1 LRAGG
6 DTDLVRLRRSLLPLA
21 LSAAL
26 ATGLTGCVGGS
37 DAVDQSAGAFHFVA
51 GTGKGELI
59 PAADRRTG
67 PAIGGDLLSGGAF
80 DPAGLR
86 GKVVVLNFW
95 AHWCAPCRVEVP
107 DLQTA
112 YDDTK
117 ASGVEFL
124 GVAVQDTKQEA
135 DAFLTNHK
143 VSYPSL
149 FDPNGKVALRFRD
162 FPQAGLPYTIV
173 LDRQGRVA
181 AVYLTPL
188 LREDIEPVVRKLAAE
203 R

>member
-6 DTDLVRLRRSLLPLA
+6 DTDQVRLRRSLLPLA

-26 ATGLTGCVGGS
+26 ATGLSGCAGGS
-37 DAVDQSAGAFHFVA
+37 DAVDQSAGNFHFVA

-67 PAIGGDLLSGGAF
+67 PAITGDLLSGGAF

>member
-6 DTDLVRLRRSLLPLA
+6 DTGLVRLRRSLLPLA
-21 LSAAL
+21 LAAAL
-26 ATGLTGCVGGS
+26 AAALSGCVGGT
-37 DAVDQSAGAFHFVA
+37 DAVDQSAGDFHFVA
-51 GTGKGELI
+51 GTGRGQLI
-59 PAADRRTG
+59 PAADRKTG
-67 PAIGGDLLSGGAF
+67 PRITGDLLSGGAF
-80 DPAGLR
+80 DPSSVR

-107 DLQTA
+107 DLQAA
-112 YDDTK
+112 YDDTR
-117 ASGVEFL
+117 ASGVAFL

-181 AVYLTPL
+181 GVYLTPL
-188 LREDIEPVVRKLAAE
+188 LREDIEPVVRRLAAE
-203 R
+203 Q